1 MHALD
6 VLSRGVVVQ
15 AIKSKRGLVW
25 ARVGEQLCVGRF
37 NRETSQLEISR
48 PLQKN
53 VATSRARSTECV
65 KEDPKPHCRRKAKLT
80 RTCTVD
86 LGALSV
92 QQLSQ
97 IKKQLDEETQSLTN
111 SYAQLRAA
119 QQKFRDCIASIVAGV
134 ANSVADK
141 PLLVPLT
148 SSLYVP
154 GTLASTE
161 TVLVDVGTGFYVEKT
176 TEQAKKFYETKVEEL
191 GKNVKDLETIV
202 QGKNQNLR
210 LIEEGMHNVRSLQ

>member
-1 MHALD
+1 M
-6 VLSRGVVVQ
+6 SQ
-15 AIKSKRGLVW
+15 Y
-25 ARVGEQLCVGRF
+25 
-37 NRETSQLEISR
+37 NRT
-48 PLQKN
+48 N
-53 VATSRARSTECV
+53 
-65 KEDPKPHCRRKAKLT
+65 KELAP
-80 RTCTVD
+80 VD

-191 GKNVKDLETIV
+191 GKNVKDLESIV

-210 LIEEGMHNVRSLQ
+210 LIEEGMLEQKKLHSELSADTKCSHASKGPRE

>member
-1 MHALD
+1 VRKHSHILNCR
-6 VLSRGVVVQ
+6 SR
-15 AIKSKRGLVW
+15 I
-25 ARVGEQLCVGRF
+25 
-37 NRETSQLEISR
+37 
-48 PLQKN
+48 
-53 VATSRARSTECV
+53 
-65 KEDPKPHCRRKAKLT
+65 KLT
-80 RTCTVD
+80 RSLASVD

-191 GKNVKDLETIV
+191 GKNVKDLESIV

-210 LIEEGMHNVRSLQ
+210 LIEEGMHGLKELHGEAFTNVMCSYASKGPRK

>member
-1 MHALD
+1 M
-6 VLSRGVVVQ
+6 
-15 AIKSKRGLVW
+15 
-25 ARVGEQLCVGRF
+25 
-37 NRETSQLEISR
+37 
-48 PLQKN
+48 P
-53 VATSRARSTECV
+53 
-65 KEDPKPHCRRKAKLT
+65 
-80 RTCTVD
+80 VD
-86 LGALSV
+86 LGSLSV
-92 QQLSQ
+92 QQLAQ
-97 IKKQLDEETQSLTN
+97 VKKQLDEETQSLTN

-119 QQKFRDCIASIVAGV
+119 QQKFRDCIASIAAGV

-176 TEQAKKFYETKVEEL
+176 TEQAKKFYETKAEEL

-210 LIEEGMHNVRSLQ
+210 LIEEGTHKRNVSTHLYSGQLLTRFVVMRQKVLASNQASGSASASS

>member
-1 MHALD
+1 M
-6 VLSRGVVVQ
+6 
-15 AIKSKRGLVW
+15 SKP
-25 ARVGEQLCVGRF
+25 AEQG
-37 NRETSQLEISR
+37 QQI
-48 PLQKN
+48 
-53 VATSRARSTECV
+53 
-65 KEDPKPHCRRKAKLT
+65 
-80 RTCTVD
+80 D

-92 QQLSQ
+92 QQPSQ

-176 TEQAKKFYETKVEEL
+176 TEQAKKFYETKAEEL
-191 GKNVKDLETIV
+191 GKNVKDLESIV

-210 LIEEGMHNVRSLQ
+210 LIEEVMRQKVLANNQAPGSASASS